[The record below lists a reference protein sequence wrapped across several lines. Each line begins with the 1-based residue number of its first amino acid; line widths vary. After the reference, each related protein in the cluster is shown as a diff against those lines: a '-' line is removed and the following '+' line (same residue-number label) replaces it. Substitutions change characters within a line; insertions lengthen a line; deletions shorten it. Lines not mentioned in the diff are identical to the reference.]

1 MTVQKIVTPAVKT
14 PAVNYTDAMID
25 QMKMAAPL
33 DYEKAVTLGAQLGRN
48 ARSIIAKAKREGIP
62 YIAKA
67 VPTAKR
73 KGPTKKDMVNA
84 IEKETGFILVGLDKA
99 PVRALAN
106 LIAFLDN
113 GIKEDDGSEPSVQI
127 EQEVSAPAAFVPD
140 H

>member
-1 MTVQKIVTPAVKT
+1 MEVAGPH
-14 PAVNYTDAMID
+14 
-25 QMKMAAPL
+25 
-33 DYEKAVTLGAQLGRN
+33 DYEKALTRGAQRGSN

-84 IEKETGFILVGLDKA
+84 TEKENGFILVGLAHA

-106 LIAFLDN
+106 LIA
-113 GIKEDDGSEPSVQI
+113 PSLI
-127 EQEVSAPAAFVPD
+127 LI
-140 H
+140 